1 MRALMTARDG
11 GSRDGAKE
19 RAETRAA
26 SIMCTRRSFDWPG
39 EQARSDII
47 KKKKWTPRAAAISRR
62 ELRQAG
68 GGGGAGIT
76 AESRKS
82 RRRAPNAQRLEVGA
96 ARGRR
101 EPERE
106 GRIKR

>member
-47 KKKKWTPRAAAISRR
+47 KKKKWTRRGDIAAGAHHRHQHHTIVAQVASPRA
-62 ELRQAG
+62 
-68 GGGGAGIT
+68 
-76 AESRKS
+76 K
-82 RRRAPNAQRLEVGA
+82 RATV
-96 ARGRR
+96 RGRSRSR
-101 EPERE
+101 EER
-106 GRIKR
+106 G

>member
-47 KKKKWTPRAAAISRR
+47 KKKKWTPISRR
-62 ELRQAG
+62 EPHQHH
-68 GGGGAGIT
+68 
-76 AESRKS
+76 SRVAQVAS
-82 RRRAPNAQRLEVGA
+82 PRAKRATV
-96 ARGRR
+96 RGRCSK
-101 EPERE
+101 PQ
-106 GRIKR
+106 

>member
-47 KKKKWTPRAAAISRR
+47 KKKKWTRRAAAISRR
-62 ELRQAG
+62 EPHQHH
-68 GGGGAGIT
+68 
-76 AESRKS
+76 SRVAQVAS
-82 RRRAPNAQRLEVGA
+82 PRAKRATV
-96 ARGRR
+96 RGRCSR
-101 EPERE
+101 PQ
-106 GRIKR
+106 